1 MPCSKCG
8 NEKVYAKG
16 LCARCYRND
25 WARKD
30 RELKIKMEAESGNES
45 FDDWNSRTKHK
56 VTKGKRDLQAEFDEK
71 NKDKIND
78 AVRIM
83 KDEGGSIYEV
93 MRQTGLGQGVARRI
107 RKTRVEKVNHPF

>member
-1 MPCSKCG
+1 MPCTKCG
-8 NEKVYAKG
+8 NIKVYALG
-16 LCARCYRND
+16 LCKRCYGFKWR
-25 WARKD
+25 
-30 RELKIKMEAESGNES
+30 RENKKLEIKLSEDPDQES

-83 KDEGGSIYEV
+83 KDEDGSIYEV

-107 RKTRVEKVNHPF
+107 RKTLVEKVNHPF